1 MRKEKPMKYQR
12 KTKEFVEAI
21 KYTKDC
27 PIEGVLDFV
36 KNRTDRKVEIGGI
49 LITKLKDCSDQY
61 RYSFQTSEKIG
72 LIPFYD
78 GDHIVKTENNE
89 IEIYRKD
96 SFAENFTTPWE
107 YE

>member
-1 MRKEKPMKYQR
+1 MKYQR
-12 KTKEFVEAI
+12 KTEEFVEAI

-36 KNRTDRKVEIGGI
+36 KNCTDIGLEIGGI
-49 LITKLKDCSDQY
+49 FITEIECDTY
-61 RYSFQTSEKIG
+61 RYSFQTSKKNG

-78 GDHIVKTENNE
+78 GDHIVKTDNNE
-89 IEIYRKD
+89 IEIYNKD
-96 SFAENFTTPWE
+96 SFNENFTTPWE